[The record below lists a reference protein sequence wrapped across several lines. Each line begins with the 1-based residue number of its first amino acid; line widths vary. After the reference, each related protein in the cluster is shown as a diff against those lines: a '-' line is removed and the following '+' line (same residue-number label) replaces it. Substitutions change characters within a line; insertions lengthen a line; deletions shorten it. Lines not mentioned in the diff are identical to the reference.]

1 MYTKRMKWLA
11 LLCAMA
17 LFLSSCG
24 SAGAPPGETS
34 SAAGAAIAASYRYVK
49 TAIALPKENFI
60 ISNAEAAKSNIYLF
74 GTEVTDAPNNYYIY
88 VLDYDGNMIDQN
100 AAPGMT
106 AITTASW
113 IRRWT
118 TAAPYGC
125 SNTCM
130 SVHMMKTGIKHRN
143 ALLVGASRE
152 WTRTAFPGPFSA
164 RASSMSRGK

>member
-34 SAAGAAIAASYRYVK
+34 SAAGAAVAASSRYVK
-49 TAIALPKENFI
+49 TAISLPKENFI

-88 VLDYDGNMIDQN
+88 VLDYDGNMLDQKRCAWDDGYYHSIMDWLLPQHYGFGGGRQWHYM
-100 AAPGMT
+100 AARIP
-106 AITTASW
+106 
-113 IRRWT
+113 
-118 TAAPYGC
+118 
-125 SNTCM
+125 
-130 SVHMMKTGIKHRN
+130 V
-143 ALLVGASRE
+143 
-152 WTRTAFPGPFSA
+152 
-164 RASSMSRGK
+164 

>member
-34 SAAGAAIAASYRYVK
+34 SAAGAAVAASSRYAK
-49 TAIALPKENFI
+49 TAISLPKENFI

-88 VLDYDGNMIDQN
+88 VLDHDGNMIDQKRC
-100 AAPGMT
+100 AWDDGYYHSIMDSAVDDSGT
-106 AITTASW
+106 IW
-113 IRRWT
+113 
-118 TAAPYGC
+118 
-125 SNTCM
+125 
-130 SVHMMKTGIKHRN
+130 
-143 ALLVGASRE
+143 LLEYLYERTYDEDGNKRSERFAGWCVERVGE
-152 WTRTAFPGPFSA
+152 DGFSG
-164 RASSMSRGK
+164 SLFG